1 MTVGWVITK
10 GLLDLLWSNNNVEEW
25 VGFEITNG
33 IENIFVTVLFND
45 EEFGI
50 GIEFL
55 FSIQIKTH

>member
-10 GLLDLLWSNNNVEEW
+10 GLLDLLLSNNNVEEW

-50 GIEFL
+50 GI
-55 FSIQIKTH
+55 